1 MTFAKGAE
9 KSGQGP
15 GVGRCIFVD
24 EDAPNQVGKADAR
37 QWMIEQFDPAFYRKQ
52 LREAG
57 VDPLPQRALRHYL
70 EEGWIAG
77 FDPSPRFSTELYL
90 ALHEEA
96 RAAGCSPL
104 EYHASIGRFSGA
116 EVPRSDRSVGAGIA
130 SVETMMA
137 QVRAL
142 FDEDHYRAQLT
153 EPVDGDVLEHYLQ
166 NGWRQGLNPSPA
178 FDTAYYLGANPDVA
192 ERGINPLLHFVRHGR
207 AEGRRTSCPPG
218 SGADESEPAQAPAS
232 APSPASAPPEAIT
245 EGDPAAALFDPAYY
259 AAQLETVP
267 EGVSLYRHYLDSGWR
282 HGLNPSALFNTSYY
296 LETNPEVAAAGINPF
311 LHWVNYGRH
320 EKRPA
325 VPYHHQPDF
334 APLVSVIVPNY
345 NHARFLEQRL
355 QSIYDQ
361 TYRHIELIVLDDAST
376 DDSREVITRLLERC
390 PFPFRTA
397 FNETGTG
404 NPFRQWQRGLSMARG
419 SLIWICESDDFADSR
434 FLEHLVPNF
443 ADLSVKMALGRIEF
457 CRDDGSPMP
466 GMAGFRDGAEP
477 GIWDRP
483 VSRPAAQWFRSAF
496 ARRNI
501 VTNVGGCVFRHQPI
515 DDAIWDRAAQF
526 RIAGDWFLYI
536 HLLGSGKLAYSPEA
550 LACFR
555 QHGANTSARNFDKI
569 YYYDECWAVQ
579 QEIRRY
585 WRVDDEAGAR
595 FVDDLA
601 HQYRHFAVDRE
612 HGAFEDRFPSDV
624 LMRPAP
630 RAPHVAI
637 GFLGFET
644 GGGELFPLLL
654 ANEYARQGLMVSLIA
669 ANLTDRNPDMVA
681 RLDPRVP
688 VYSRDDT
695 FPGGPGSLLERAGV
709 DVVHSH
715 SVLIEN
721 LFFERGGTLG
731 RPYVVSM
738 HGSHNLPGGALDRL
752 LFRSLRNVD
761 YWVYTAE
768 KNLDV
773 FAGLPLDRSR
783 FIKMANGMPR
793 DPREAPFTR
802 ASLGI
807 GEDATVFTFIA
818 RGIQRKGWRA
828 SVEAFK
834 LLKRQH
840 PQREMHLLM
849 IGEGRFAERSREIAD
864 GDPAIH
870 FLGYQSCI
878 NGIYRLSDCALVPT
892 RFEGES
898 FPLCVI
904 QALQE
909 GCPVLGNDVGEIRS
923 MLTSE
928 KGVAGLVT
936 TNMRNTD
943 EFIHHVA
950 EAMAR
955 FLDPAFRASASALTA
970 EVADRFSM
978 EACAAAYRALYDQ
991 AIALHS

>member
-1 MTFAKGAE
+1 ME
-9 KSGQGP
+9 QS
-15 GVGRCIFVD
+15 
-24 EDAPNQVGKADAR
+24 APNQIVKADAR
-37 QWMIEQFDPAFYRKQ
+37 QWIIEQFDSAFYRKQ

-90 ALHEEA
+90 ALHEDA

-116 EVPRSDRSVGAGIA
+116 EVPSSDRSVGPGIA

-137 QVRAL
+137 QLREL
-142 FDEDHYRAQLT
+142 FDEDHYRDQIAL
-153 EPVDGDVLEHYLQ
+153 PFDGDLLEHYLQ
-166 NGWRQGLNPSPA
+166 SGWRQGLNPSKS
-178 FDTAYYLGANPDVA
+178 FDTEYYLSANPDVA

-207 AEGRRTSCPPG
+207 AEGRRTACPPNEG
-218 SGADESEPAQAPAS
+218 SEAVQPLDGHASPTAPAS
-232 APSPASAPPEAIT
+232 PAISDD
-245 EGDPAAALFDPAYY
+245 DPAAALFDPAYY
-259 AAQLETVP
+259 AAQLDSIP
-267 EGVSLYRHYLDSGWR
+267 DGISLYRHFLDSGWR
-282 HGLNPSALFNTSYY
+282 QQLDPSPLFSTSYY

-361 TYRHIELIVLDDAST
+361 TYRNIELIVLDDASS
-376 DDSREVITRLLERC
+376 DNSREVIAQLLEQC
-390 PFPFRTA
+390 PFPFVTA
-397 FNETGTG
+397 FNDTGTG
-404 NPFRQWQRGLSMARG
+404 NPFRQWQRGLAMAHG
-419 SLIWICESDDFADSR
+419 SLIWICESDDFADRR
-434 FLEHLVPNF
+434 FLEHLVPSF

-457 CRDDGSPMP
+457 CRGDGSPMA
-466 GMAGFRDGAEP
+466 GMDGFRDGAEP
-477 GIWDRP
+477 GIWDQP

-496 ARRNI
+496 ATRNI
-501 VTNVGGCVFRHQPI
+501 VTNVGGCLFRNQQL
-515 DDAIWDRAAQF
+515 AGELWDRAAQF

-536 HLLGSGKLAYSPEA
+536 HLLGSGKLAFSPEA
-550 LACFR
+550 VSYFR
-555 QHGANTSARNFDKI
+555 QHDANTSARNFDKI

-585 WRVDDEAGAR
+585 WRVDEDAGAR
-595 FVDDLA
+595 FVADLA

-612 HGAFEDRFPSDV
+612 HGPFEDRFSAGALTPSE
-624 LMRPAP
+624 L

-654 ANEYARQGLMVSLIA
+654 ANEYARQGMMVSLIA
-669 ANLTDRNPDMVA
+669 ANLTDRNEDMVA
-681 RLDPRVP
+681 RLDSRVP
-688 VYSRDDT
+688 VYSRDDM
-695 FPGGPGSLLERAGV
+695 FPGGPASLLDRAGI

-721 LFFERGGTLG
+721 LFFERGGMLD

-761 YWVYTAE
+761 FWVYTAE

-793 DPREAPFTR
+793 DERDAPFTR

-834 LLKRQH
+834 LLKGRH
-840 PQREMHLLM
+840 PDREMHLLM
-849 IGEGRFAERSREIAD
+849 IGEGRFAERSQEIAG

-878 NGIYRLSDCALVPT
+878 NGIYRVSDCALVPT

-928 KGVAGLVT
+928 KGVAGVVT
-936 TNMRNTD
+936 TNMRDTD
-943 EFIHHVA
+943 AFIRHVA
-950 EAMAR
+950 DAMEQ
-955 FLDPAFRASASALTA
+955 FLDPAFRASVSALTA

-978 EACAAAYRALYDQ
+978 EACAAAYQTLYDQ
-991 AIALHS
+991 AIALRQ